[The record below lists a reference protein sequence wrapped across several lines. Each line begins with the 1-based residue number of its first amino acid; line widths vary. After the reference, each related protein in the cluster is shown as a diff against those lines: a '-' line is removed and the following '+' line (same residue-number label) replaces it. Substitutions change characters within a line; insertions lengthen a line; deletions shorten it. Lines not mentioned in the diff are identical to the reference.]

1 MITYQINHICFK
13 CVQRQFW
20 PKTFLHFCWNLTQLS
35 VWHFPIL
42 DWVWNSVQREEE
54 EMSGSKWA
62 VKRKV
67 AHRTQK
73 WTQLNCCCNI
83 LQLGHCAMCCI
94 GWHWSWSV
102 TETFEACISIFHPFD
117 PHPQPPSLL
126 QSTFRLIR
134 YRFKVGSCT
143 CSKLAMQNVDR
154 H

>member
-1 MITYQINHICFK
+1 MITYHINHICFK

-20 PKTFLHFCWNLTQLS
+20 PKTFLHFFWNLAQLS

-42 DWVWNSVQREEE
+42 DWVWNSVQRQEE

-73 WTQLNCCCNI
+73 WTQLL
-83 LQLGHCAMCCI
+83 LQYTATGTLCDVLYWLALM
-94 GWHWSWSV
+94 WSWSV

-134 YRFKVGSCT
+134 YRFQVGSCT